1 MKYTPGPYTQT
12 QLKTA
17 IDEIEISLTNR
28 YLRDGA
34 ITDAA
39 EKRYWREAVEKA
51 SFGRNT
57 VMYDDQGYPS
67 VMVAVPLFTEADV
80 LSGSR
85 NYPHPAFIVNGTTK
99 PIIYISKYQNII
111 TGSGATMRALSLKG
125 VDPKADVVTHD
136 YAVTACKQ
144 KGTGWHCATN
154 AEYAALA
161 LLCKSQGFMPRGN
174 NSCGK
179 DYAITSEKGT
189 PSHTYDSSGT
199 KYMGRVATGSGP
211 VSWTHDGT
219 PFGVYDLNGNVYEW
233 AVGMRTVDGEIQN
246 IPNNNAADN
255 TKDLSASST
264 EWKAIMPDGS
274 LVAPGT
280 EGTLKYD
287 AETATPSGIRLNTS
301 LENPQTTD
309 ANYLNKTFET
319 VAAKDGVTIP
329 NMLKLL
335 ALMPI
340 DVAHGADYMYVR
352 NNGER
357 CALRGGYWNDTSDA
371 GVFCLYLNRA
381 RSSAGHSFGFRSA
394 FVQL

>member
-1 MKYTPGPYTQT
+1 
-12 QLKTA
+12 
-17 IDEIEISLTNR
+17 
-28 YLRDGA
+28 
-34 ITDAA
+34 
-39 EKRYWREAVEKA
+39 
-51 SFGRNT
+51 
-57 VMYDDQGYPS
+57 
-67 VMVAVPLFTEADV
+67 
-80 LSGSR
+80 
-85 NYPHPAFIVNGTTK
+85 
-99 PIIYISKYQNII
+99 
-111 TGSGATMRALSLKG
+111 MRALSLKG
-125 VDPKADVVTHD
+125 VDPKVDVVTHD

-174 NSCGK
+174 NSYGK

-189 PSHTYDSSGT
+189 PSHTYGSS
-199 KYMGRVATGSGP
+199 MGRVATGSGP

-255 TKDLSASST
+255 TKNLSASST
-264 EWKAIMPDGS
+264 EWKAIMPDGN

-309 ANYLNKTFET
+309 AKNLDKTFET

-340 DVAHGADYMYVR
+340 DVAHGADYMWVR
-352 NNGER
+352 NDGER
-357 CALRGGYWNDTSDA
+357 CALRGGYWFSTSNA
-371 GVFCLYLNRA
+371 GVFSLDLADA
-381 RSSAGHSFGFRSA
+381 RSSTSYAFGFRSA